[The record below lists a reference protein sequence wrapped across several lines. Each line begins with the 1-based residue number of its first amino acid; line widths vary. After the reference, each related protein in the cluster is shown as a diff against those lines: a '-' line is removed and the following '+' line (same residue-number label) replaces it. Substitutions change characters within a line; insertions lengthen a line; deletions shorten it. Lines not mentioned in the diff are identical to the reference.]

1 MAKKRKRKVKF
12 GRILILLLIVCLL
25 AYLGVL
31 AYEKINVKEVKTK
44 KVKNISTIKEYDYVL
59 KENAFAYYKKL
70 FKKLDSVLSKE
81 DVDEEEYLELVD
93 NLCNTIRTLNKQY
106 KLDYEKDWSNMVI
119 TIKDDVGGV
128 QFVYKN
134 YQSDFE
140 KFAMDSVY
148 KIVESNVY
156 GNRRQNL
163 PIVEEVKCNKV
174 KNETFKYNDS
184 SDENAYVMNFD
195 IKYKEDLG
203 YQTEGSL
210 IVIHSGKKLEV
221 AAMSNDKNV

>member
-81 DVDEEEYLELVD
+81 DVDEEEYLNLTCQMFVSDFFNLD
-93 NLCNTIRTLNKQY
+93 NKISKN
-106 KLDYEKDWSNMVI
+106 
-119 TIKDDVGGV
+119 DVGGV

>member
-12 GRILILLLIVCLL
+12 GRIIILLLIVCLL

-81 DVDEEEYLELVD
+81 DVDEEEYLNLTCQMFVSDFFNLD
-93 NLCNTIRTLNKQY
+93 NKISKN
-106 KLDYEKDWSNMVI
+106 
-119 TIKDDVGGV
+119 DVGGV